1 MVTKTLVI
9 PAAGSGERMQKEVP
23 KPYLNLKGIPILERT
38 IRRFLELEGL
48 EQITVVTS
56 ESYIK
61 LTRDMLSSLLPDTMH
76 GEVVLG
82 GEERQ
87 HSISNALSQI
97 IEADLVIVHDAVRPF
112 VKQEHIESCCE
123 AAFEVGAAVLGI
135 PATDT
140 IKYVTEDFY
149 IENTPPRTVMWQTQ
163 TPQVFQREVLI
174 KAYKQAEKDD
184 FLGTDDSS
192 LVERMGQKVKM
203 IEGDRMNLKITY
215 PQDFETAKLMIDQ
228 NWM

>member
-23 KPYLNLKGIPILERT
+23 KPYLELRGISILERT
-38 IRRFLELEGL
+38 IRRFMELEGL
-48 EQITVVTS
+48 EQVAVVTS
-56 ESYIK
+56 EDYIE
-61 LTRDMLSSLLPDTMH
+61 LTREKLSSLLPNTIQ

-87 HSISNALSQI
+87 DSISNALSQI

-112 VKQEHIESCCE
+112 VKQSHIESCCE
-123 AAFEVGAAVLGI
+123 TAFEVGAAVLGI

-140 IKYVTEDFY
+140 IKCVTKDHY
-149 IENTPPRTVMWQTQ
+149 IKNTPPRTAMWQTQ
-163 TPQVFQREVLI
+163 TPQVFQREVLM
-174 KAYKQAEKDD
+174 KAYRQAEKDD

-192 LVERMGQKVKM
+192 LVERMGQEVKM
-203 IEGDRMNLKITY
+203 VEGDRMNVKITY

>member
-1 MVTKTLVI
+1 
-9 PAAGSGERMQKEVP
+9 MQKDVP
-23 KPYLNLKGIPILERT
+23 KPYLELRGISILERT
-38 IRRFLELEGL
+38 IRRFLGL
-48 EQITVVTS
+48 QGLKQIVVVTS
-56 ESYIK
+56 ESYIN
-61 LTRDMLSSLLPDTMH
+61 LTREMLSSLLPNTIRGD
-76 GEVVLG
+76 VVAG

-87 HSISNALSQI
+87 HSISKALSRVI
-97 IEADLVIVHDAVRPF
+97 DSDLVMIHDAVRPF
-112 VKQEHIESCCE
+112 VTKEHIEACCE

-140 IKYVTEDFY
+140 IKSVTKDHY
-149 IENTPPRTVMWQTQ
+149 IENTPPRTAMWQTQ
-163 TPQVFQREVLI
+163 TPQVFQKEVLI
-174 KAYKQAEKDD
+174 KAYKQAEQDN

-203 IEGDRMNLKITY
+203 VEGNRMNMKITY

>member
-9 PAAGSGERMQKEVP
+9 PAAGSGKRMQKEVP
-23 KPYLNLKGIPILERT
+23 KPYLELRGISILERT

-48 EQITVVTS
+48 KQVVVVAS
-56 ESYIK
+56 ESYIE
-61 LTRDMLSSLLPDTMH
+61 LTRKKLSSLLPDTIR
-76 GEVVLG
+76 GDVVPG
-82 GEERQ
+82 GGERQ
-87 HSISNALSQI
+87 HSISNALSRI
-97 IEADLVIVHDAVRPF
+97 IAADLVMVHDAVRPF
-112 VKQEHIESCCE
+112 VKKEHIEACCE
-123 AAFEVGAAVLGI
+123 AAFEAGAAVLGI

-140 IKYVTEDFY
+140 IKCVTKDHYV
-149 IENTPPRTVMWQTQ
+149 ENTPPRTAMWQTQ

-174 KAYKQAEKDD
+174 KAYKQARQDD

-192 LVERMGQKVKM
+192 LVERIGQKVK
-203 IEGDRMNLKITY
+203 IVEGDQMNMKITY